1 VTTDPAVTVRFSHM
15 GIGCRDVSV
24 MVDFYTRVLGMVVS
38 DTGRVDFGQVVDIA
52 FLTAD
57 PTEHHQLV
65 LVGGRQAIDNDT
77 SPVSG
82 GVVGPQLFQISFGVS
97 SLGGLRSVLARLE
110 GEGIAKITA
119 MNHGNAWSIY
129 TRDPEGNALE
139 CYVKSPWYVAQPCA
153 LPLDLDQ
160 PDEVI
165 MQVTRQYCE
174 SQPEGSDYAEWSA
187 RTAERIAHQQRSF
200 EGAH

>member
-110 GEGIAKITA
+110 
-119 MNHGNAWSIY
+119 
-129 TRDPEGNALE
+129 R
-139 CYVKSPWYVAQPCA
+139 YVKSPWYVAQPCA